1 MGAESGSQEVLNLI
15 NKDASVDD
23 TVNLVKQAMEYSI
36 VPVLSL
42 MVGLPGVKD
51 DINAT
56 IKLIRDSKLYYPRT
70 RVFMFFIPP
79 TRERSCMKRL

>member
-70 RVFMFFIPP
+70 RVFMFLYPYP
-79 TRERSCMKRL
+79 NAAV